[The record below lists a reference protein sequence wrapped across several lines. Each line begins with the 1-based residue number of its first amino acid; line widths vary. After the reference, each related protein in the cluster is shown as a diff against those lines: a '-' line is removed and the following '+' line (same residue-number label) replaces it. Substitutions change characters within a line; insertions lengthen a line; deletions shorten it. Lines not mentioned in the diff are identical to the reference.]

1 MGHLTQQ
8 LEKIAAAPNELMILS
23 ALGGIRGLDLADRD
37 SEGNRKPL
45 SATLGGLGGLGG
57 AIVGTKGG
65 EALVNSLNPDKVG
78 HLDLK
83 GARGKLVRFLSKHPK
98 LASTLGVATWVATPT
113 LGIDAGAYTGKGLAR
128 LLGD

>member
-1 MGHLTQQ
+1 MGHLSKQ

-23 ALGGIRGLDLADRD
+23 ALGGIRGLEKADRD

-45 SATLGGLGGLGG
+45 GAVLGGLGGVAGALGG
-57 AIVGTKGG
+57 TLGG

-83 GARGKLVRFLSKHPK
+83 GARGKLVKFLSRNPR
-98 LASTLGVATWVATPT
+98 LANTLGVATWITTPV